1 MFILIILL
9 SIVIDDSRTHSIT
22 AHYRWVLFRELEKHT
37 WTFLRHGEILGS
49 LESLAWIGE
58 NLLLL
63 RADRGG
69 RVVLELVHR
78 NGHTNRERDG
88 GPAPRPR
95 LCLAESCLV
104 LSQLATPWHWEL

>member
-9 SIVIDDSRTHSIT
+9 SIVIDDSRTHPIT
-22 AHYRWVLFRELEKHT
+22 AHDRWVLLRKLEEYT

-58 NLLLL
+58 DLLLL

-78 NGHTNRERDG
+78 DRNADREGDSG
-88 GPAPRPR
+88 
-95 LCLAESCLV
+95 
-104 LSQLATPWHWEL
+104 ATP

>member
-9 SIVIDDSRTHSIT
+9 SIIIDDSCTHPIT
-22 AHYRWVLFRELEKHT
+22 AHNWGILFRKLEEHT
-37 WTFLRHGEILGS
+37 WTFLRHGQILGS

-69 RVVLELVHR
+69 GIVFELVHR
-78 NGHTNRERDG
+78 DRDADG
-88 GPAPRPR
+88 
-95 LCLAESCLV
+95 E
-104 LSQLATPWHWEL
+104 